1 MTDQITSTQVA
12 DIKTSVSFPETLHD
26 VFWRVEFMNGHYAY
40 RNDVGET
47 DSWLILKEYLRT
59 KRKMV
64 NSFNIVAMHFFFRD
78 HWEEIGRDKQGW
90 FFTKMIKGEYGGST
104 QFFFCGGYLND
115 DGKSVHIKKYVLPEL
130 LIMEEEDRNINDPT
144 LERGLIFNRVKNQS

>member
-1 MTDQITSTQVA
+1 M
-12 DIKTSVSFPETLHD
+12 IKTSITFPETLSEVYWLATLNDHTK
-26 VFWRVEFMNGHYAY
+26 VY
-40 RNDVGET
+40 RNDIGEK
-47 DSWLILKEYLRT
+47 DSWLVFKEFLNDSDKYITGL
-59 KRKMV
+59 
-64 NSFNIVAMHFFFRD
+64 HFFFRD
-78 HWEEIGRDKQGW
+78 NYVEIGWNKSAF